1 MFRSLRLLPLM
12 TALVCSLI
20 LVGAGGA
27 FAKGSHKHQAG
38 LQLLSSKINT
48 DGKHEIHK
56 VAGHTVHAH
65 VSNKKIAK
73 VTVTGPKGDVA
84 VKKYKSSKKM
94 ASLGGSTHHFVIK
107 VSSDEIA
114 QVDSGYIGYAFTDP
128 VTGDIYIYW
137 YPADVVLDPSGAEVY
152 VSVV

>member
-1 MFRSLRLLPLM
+1 MLKNLTMWQFM
-12 TALVCSLI
+12 TAMACSLM
-20 LVGAGGA
+20 LVSAGVA

-38 LQLLSSKINT
+38 LQLLGSKINT

-65 VSNKKIAK
+65 VLNKKIAK

-94 ASLGGSTHHFVIK
+94 ASLGSSHEFIVKISTN
-107 VSSDEIA
+107 EIA
-114 QVDSGYIGYAFTDP
+114 QAASDYIGYAFTDP
-128 VTGDIYIYW
+128 VTGDTYIYW
-137 YPADVVLDPSGAEVY
+137 YPADVVLDPSGAEIY
-152 VSVV
+152 VSLV

>member
-1 MFRSLRLLPLM
+1 MLKNLTMWQFM
-12 TALVCSLI
+12 TAMACSLM
-20 LVGAGGA
+20 LVSAGVA

-38 LQLLSSKINT
+38 LQLLGSKINT

-56 VAGHTVHAH
+56 VAGHTVYAH

-94 ASLGGSTHHFVIK
+94 ASLGSSHEFIVKISTN
-107 VSSDEIA
+107 EIA
-114 QVDSGYIGYAFTDP
+114 QAASDYIGYAFTDP
-128 VTGDIYIYW
+128 VTGDTYIYW
-137 YPADVVLDPSGAEVY
+137 YPADVVLDPSGAEIY
-152 VSVV
+152 VSLV

>member
-1 MFRSLRLLPLM
+1 MWQFM

-20 LVGAGGA
+20 LVGAGVA

-38 LQLLSSKINT
+38 LQLLGSKINT
-48 DGKHEIHK
+48 DGKHELHK
-56 VAGHTVHAH
+56 VAGHTVYAH

-73 VTVTGPKGDVA
+73 VTVTGSKGDVA

-94 ASLGGSTHHFVIK
+94 ASLDGSTHEFIVK
-107 VSSDEIA
+107 VSANEIA

-128 VTGDIYIYW
+128 ITGDTYIYW
-137 YPADVVLDPSGAEVY
+137 YPADVVFDPAGAEVY
-152 VSVV
+152 IAPV

>member
-1 MFRSLRLLPLM
+1 MLKNLKMWQFM
-12 TALVCSLI
+12 TAMACSLM
-20 LVGAGGA
+20 LVSAGVA

-38 LQLLSSKINT
+38 LQLLGSKINT

-65 VSNKKIAK
+65 VSNKKIAR
-73 VTVTGPKGDVA
+73 VTVTGPKGDVP

-94 ASLGGSTHHFVIK
+94 ASLGSSHEFIVKISTNEITQAA
-107 VSSDEIA
+107 SD
-114 QVDSGYIGYAFTDP
+114 YIGYAFTDP
-128 VTGDIYIYW
+128 VTGDTYIYW
-137 YPADVVLDPSGAEVY
+137 YPADMVLDPSGAEVY

>member
-1 MFRSLRLLPLM
+1 MLKNLKMWQFM
-12 TALVCSLI
+12 TAMACSLM
-20 LVGAGGA
+20 LVSAGVA

-38 LQLLSSKINT
+38 LQLLGSKINT

-94 ASLGGSTHHFVIK
+94 ASLGSSHEFIVKISTN
-107 VSSDEIA
+107 EIA
-114 QVDSGYIGYAFTDP
+114 QAASDYIGYAFTDP
-128 VTGDIYIYW
+128 VTGDTYIYW

>member
-1 MFRSLRLLPLM
+1 MLKNLKMWQFM
-12 TALVCSLI
+12 TAMACSLM
-20 LVGAGGA
+20 LVSAGVA

-38 LQLLSSKINT
+38 LQLLGSKINT

-94 ASLGGSTHHFVIK
+94 ASLGSSHEFIVKISTN
-107 VSSDEIA
+107 EIA
-114 QVDSGYIGYAFTDP
+114 QAASDYIGYAFTDP
-128 VTGDIYIYW
+128 VTGDTYIYW
-137 YPADVVLDPSGAEVY
+137 YPADVVLDPSGAEIY
-152 VSVV
+152 VSLV

>member
-1 MFRSLRLLPLM
+1 MLKNLKMWQFM
-12 TALVCSLI
+12 TAVACSLM
-20 LVGAGGA
+20 LVGAGVA

-38 LQLLSSKINT
+38 LQLLGGKLNT

-94 ASLGGSTHHFVIK
+94 ASLGSSHEFIVKISTN
-107 VSSDEIA
+107 EIA
-114 QVDSGYIGYAFTDP
+114 QAASDYIGYAFTDP
-128 VTGDIYIYW
+128 VTGDTYIYW
-137 YPADVVLDPSGAEVY
+137 YPADVVLDPSGAEIY
-152 VSVV
+152 VSLV

>member
-1 MFRSLRLLPLM
+1 M

-27 FAKGSHKHQAG
+27 FAKGSHKHHSAIE
-38 LQLLSSKINT
+38 LLGSNINK

-56 VAGHTVHAH
+56 VAGHTVYAH

-73 VTVTGPKGDVA
+73 VTVTGPKGEVA

-94 ASLGGSTHHFVIK
+94 ASLGSSHEFIVKISTN
-107 VSSDEIA
+107 EIA
-114 QVDSGYIGYAFTDP
+114 QVASDYIGYAFTDP
-128 VTGDIYIYW
+128 VTGDTYIYW
-137 YPADVVLDPSGAEVY
+137 YPADVVLDPSGTEIY
-152 VSVV
+152 VSPV

>member
-1 MFRSLRLLPLM
+1 MLKNLTMWQFM
-12 TALVCSLI
+12 TAMACSLM
-20 LVGAGGA
+20 LVSAGVA

-38 LQLLSSKINT
+38 LQLLGSKINT

-94 ASLGGSTHHFVIK
+94 ASLGSSHEFIVKISTN
-107 VSSDEIA
+107 EIA
-114 QVDSGYIGYAFTDP
+114 QAASDYIGYAFTDP
-128 VTGDIYIYW
+128 VTGDTYIYW
-137 YPADVVLDPSGAEVY
+137 YPADVVLDPSGAEIY
-152 VSVV
+152 VSLV

>member
-1 MFRSLRLLPLM
+1 MLKNLTMWQFM
-12 TALVCSLI
+12 TAMACSLM
-20 LVGAGGA
+20 LVSAGVA

-38 LQLLSSKINT
+38 LQLLGSKINI

-94 ASLGGSTHHFVIK
+94 ASLGSSHEFIVKISTN
-107 VSSDEIA
+107 EIA
-114 QVDSGYIGYAFTDP
+114 QAASDYIGYAFTDP
-128 VTGDIYIYW
+128 VTGDTYIYW

-152 VSVV
+152 VSAV

>member
-1 MFRSLRLLPLM
+1 MLKNLKMWQFM
-12 TALVCSLI
+12 TAMTCSLM
-20 LVGAGGA
+20 LVGAGVA

-38 LQLLSSKINT
+38 LQLLGSKVNT

-94 ASLGGSTHHFVIK
+94 ASLGSSHEFIVKISTNETAQAA
-107 VSSDEIA
+107 SD
-114 QVDSGYIGYAFTDP
+114 YIGYAFTDP
-128 VTGDIYIYW
+128 VTGDTYIYW
-137 YPADVVLDPSGAEVY
+137 YPADVVLDPSGAEIY
-152 VSVV
+152 VSPV

>member
-1 MFRSLRLLPLM
+1 MLKNLTMWQFM
-12 TALVCSLI
+12 TAMACSLM
-20 LVGAGGA
+20 LVSAGVA

-38 LQLLSSKINT
+38 LQLLGSKINT

-94 ASLGGSTHHFVIK
+94 ASLGSSHEFIVKISTN
-107 VSSDEIA
+107 EIA
-114 QVDSGYIGYAFTDP
+114 QAASDYIGYAFTDP
-128 VTGDIYIYW
+128 VTGDTYIYW

>member
-1 MFRSLRLLPLM
+1 MLKNLTMWQFM
-12 TALVCSLI
+12 TAMACSLM
-20 LVGAGGA
+20 LVSAGVA

-38 LQLLSSKINT
+38 LQLLGSKINT

-73 VTVTGPKGDVA
+73 VTVTGPQGDVA

-94 ASLGGSTHHFVIK
+94 ASLGSSHEVIVK
-107 VSSDEIA
+107 ISINEIA
-114 QVDSGYIGYAFTDP
+114 QAASDYIGYAFTDP
-128 VTGDIYIYW
+128 VTGDTYIYW

>member
-1 MFRSLRLLPLM
+1 MLKNLTMWQFM
-12 TALVCSLI
+12 TAMACSLM
-20 LVGAGGA
+20 LVSAGVA

-38 LQLLSSKINT
+38 LQLLGSKINT

-94 ASLGGSTHHFVIK
+94 ASLGSSHEFIVKISTN
-107 VSSDEIA
+107 EIA
-114 QVDSGYIGYAFTDP
+114 QAASDYIGYAFTDP
-128 VTGDIYIYW
+128 VTGDTYIYW
-137 YPADVVLDPSGAEVY
+137 YPADVVLDPSGADIY
-152 VSVV
+152 VSLV

>member
-1 MFRSLRLLPLM
+1 MLKNLKMWQFM
-12 TALVCSLI
+12 TAMACSLM
-20 LVGAGGA
+20 LVGVGVA

-38 LQLLSSKINT
+38 LQLLGSKINT

-94 ASLGGSTHHFVIK
+94 ASLGSSHEFIVKISTN
-107 VSSDEIA
+107 EIA
-114 QVDSGYIGYAFTDP
+114 QAASDYIGYAFTDP
-128 VTGDIYIYW
+128 VTGDTYIYW
-137 YPADVVLDPSGAEVY
+137 YPADVVLDLSGVEVY
-152 VSVV
+152 VSPV

>member
-1 MFRSLRLLPLM
+1 MLKNLKMWQFM
-12 TALVCSLI
+12 TAMACSLM
-20 LVGAGGA
+20 LVGAGVA

-38 LQLLSSKINT
+38 LQLLGSKINT

-128 VTGDIYIYW
+128 VTGDTYIYW

-152 VSVV
+152 VSAV

>member
-1 MFRSLRLLPLM
+1 MLKNLKMWQFM
-12 TALVCSLI
+12 TAMACSLM
-20 LVGAGGA
+20 LVGAGVA

-38 LQLLSSKINT
+38 LQLLGSKINT

-56 VAGHTVHAH
+56 VAGHTVQAH

-94 ASLGGSTHHFVIK
+94 ASLGSSHEFIVKISTN
-107 VSSDEIA
+107 EIA
-114 QVDSGYIGYAFTDP
+114 QAASDYIGYAFTDP
-128 VTGDIYIYW
+128 VTGDTYIYW

-152 VSVV
+152 VSAV

>member
-1 MFRSLRLLPLM
+1 MLKNLTMWQFM
-12 TALVCSLI
+12 TAMACSLM
-20 LVGAGGA
+20 LVGAGVA

-38 LQLLSSKINT
+38 LQLLGGKLNT

-65 VSNKKIAK
+65 VSNKKIAR
-73 VTVTGPKGDVA
+73 VTVTGPKGDVP

-94 ASLGGSTHHFVIK
+94 ASLGSSHGFIVKIST
-107 VSSDEIA
+107 SEIA
-114 QVDSGYIGYAFTDP
+114 QAASDYIGYAFTDP

-137 YPADVVLDPSGAEVY
+137 YPADVVLDPSGGEIY
-152 VSVV
+152 VSPV

>member
-1 MFRSLRLLPLM
+1 MLKNLTMWQFM
-12 TALVCSLI
+12 TAMACSLM
-20 LVGAGGA
+20 LVGAGVA

-38 LQLLSSKINT
+38 LQLLGSKINT

-73 VTVTGPKGDVA
+73 ITVTGPKGDVA

-94 ASLGGSTHHFVIK
+94 ASLGGSAHEFIVK
-107 VSSDEIA
+107 VAANQLA
-114 QVDSGYIGYAFTDP
+114 QVSRDYIGYAFTDP
-128 VTGDIYIYW
+128 LTGDTYIYW
-137 YPADVVLDPSGAEVY
+137 VPADVVLDPSGAEVY
-152 VSVV
+152 IAPV